1 MVCPYIE
8 RRTQVMLSDD
18 ERVLLDRA
26 SAATGRSMGSLI
38 REAVR
43 AQFGATPAA
52 AEQIAAVEA
61 AFGSWD
67 AATADGETWVHQ
79 LQSNHQL
86 NTS

>member
-1 MVCPYIE
+1 MQ
-8 RRTQVMLSDD
+8 RTQVMLSDD

-43 AQFGATPAA
+43 ARFGPTTTG
-52 AEQIAAVEA
+52 AEDIAAVEA

-67 AATADGETWVHQ
+67 AARADGETWVDQ
-79 LQSNHQL
+79 LRSGSRL
-86 NTS
+86 SAS